1 MELKEQGIYICTL
14 LTILSKNVQNVHKV
28 LIRILF
34 LSRILLRMLFKNK
47 NFQAI
52 QSCQEL
58 LNSGTSIDR
67 KVVENIL
74 EQATLKKA
82 KEGLEDNTYQLV

>member
-1 MELKEQGIYICTL
+1 
-14 LTILSKNVQNVHKV
+14 
-28 LIRILF
+28 
-34 LSRILLRMLFKNK
+34 MLFKNN

-52 QSCQEL
+52 KSCQEL

-67 KVVENIL
+67 EVVESML

-82 KEGLEDNTYQLV
+82 KEGLEDNTQVSATRIHNLLDSV

>member
-1 MELKEQGIYICTL
+1 
-14 LTILSKNVQNVHKV
+14 
-28 LIRILF
+28 
-34 LSRILLRMLFKNK
+34 MLFKNN

-52 QSCQEL
+52 KSCQEL

-67 KVVENIL
+67 EVVESML

-82 KEGLEDNTYQLV
+82 KEGLEDNTQVSAIRIHNVLDAV

>member
-1 MELKEQGIYICTL
+1 
-14 LTILSKNVQNVHKV
+14 
-28 LIRILF
+28 
-34 LSRILLRMLFKNK
+34 MLFKNK